1 MSKKRIL
8 IVDDEIDLR
17 IFLTA
22 LFKIGGHT
30 PVAARDGR
38 EGLRK
43 ATEQPPD
50 LVVLDVM
57 MPGEGGILMYR
68 KLKTDPRLRKI
79 PVLILSAV
87 NPQSFKHFLKMHNTH
102 AQTPLPEPE
111 AYVEKPPQATE
122 LLAMAERLISPQ
134 AVGPLI

>member
-1 MSKKRIL
+1 MEKERCPKKRIL

-22 LFKIGGHT
+22 LFKTSGYDPI
-30 PVAARDGR
+30 AARDGR

-43 ATEQPPD
+43 AVVHLPD

-57 MPGEGGILMYR
+57 MPGEGGILMYQ
-68 KLKTDPRLRKI
+68 KLKTDPGLRKI

-87 NPQSFKHFLKMHNTH
+87 NPQSFKHFLKMHRAH
-102 AQTPLPEPE
+102 VQTPLPEPE
-111 AYVEKPPQATE
+111 AYVEKPPQAE
-122 LLAMAERLISPQ
+122 KLLVLAEQLIAAAS
-134 AVGPLI
+134 